1 VNKEGMKRVRVIVGG
16 RVQGVGFRYYVAK
29 GAKAHSIK
37 GYVQNLSDGRVEIDA
52 EGESENIHHFLN
64 SCKKG
69 PDLSR
74 VDTFLV
80 SDIPYYG
87 FNRFK
92 IK

>member
-1 VNKEGMKRVRVIVGG
+1 MKRVRVIVGG
-16 RVQGVGFRYYVAK
+16 RVQGVGFRYFVAN
-29 GAKAHSIK
+29 GARAHCIS

-52 EGESENIHHFLN
+52 EGECENIHHFLE

-69 PDLSR
+69 PDLSK

-80 SDIPYYG
+80 SEIPSYG
-87 FNRFK
+87 FKRFK